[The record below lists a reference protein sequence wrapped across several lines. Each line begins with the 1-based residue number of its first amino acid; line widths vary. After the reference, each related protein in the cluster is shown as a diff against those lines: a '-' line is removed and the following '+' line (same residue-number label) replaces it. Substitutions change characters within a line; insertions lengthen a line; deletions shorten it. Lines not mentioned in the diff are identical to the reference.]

1 MVRIAGQ
8 PDTSARPKLRIRR
21 STSSTEWRDDV
32 EPNPEDCYCKALVDK
47 CRTVT
52 GSTQNAQTVAVAM
65 EQCAKDN
72 ASAAIPALEKSLQEQ
87 KATLP
92 PRS

>member
-1 MVRIAGQ
+1 MSNRILKTATAIAVLGVALM
-8 PDTSARPKLRIRR
+8 ARA
-21 STSSTEWRDDV
+21 DDAS
-32 EPNPEDCYCKALVDK
+32 YCKALVDK
-47 CRTVT
+47 YRTVT